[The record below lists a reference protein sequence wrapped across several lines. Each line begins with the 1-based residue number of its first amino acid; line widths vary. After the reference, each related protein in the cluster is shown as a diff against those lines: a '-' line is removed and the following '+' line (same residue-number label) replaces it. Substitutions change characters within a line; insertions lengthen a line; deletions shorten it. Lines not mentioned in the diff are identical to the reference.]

1 MSCDGMVELW
11 LQENK
16 VSRFEGYT
24 GTPKSD
30 RRITIGNG
38 TKRAQKTL
46 KSKRDV
52 RRINGFGQYIERNF

>member
-38 TKRAQKTL
+38 TKRQKVLT
-46 KSKRDV
+46 SERDV
-52 RRINGFGQYIERNF
+52 RRINKFGKYIERNF